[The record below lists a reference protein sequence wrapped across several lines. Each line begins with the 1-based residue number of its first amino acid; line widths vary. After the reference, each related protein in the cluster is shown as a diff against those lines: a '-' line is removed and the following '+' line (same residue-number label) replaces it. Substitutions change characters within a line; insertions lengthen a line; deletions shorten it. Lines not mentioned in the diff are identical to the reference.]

1 MSQFFISCKESRI
14 ESNRSFYGCFHL
26 GPFEPSQSLTIAN
39 ALRRTLLSE
48 NYGLG
53 IVSVEIEGA
62 THEYSSL
69 PGVRDSVL
77 DILLN
82 LKEIVLKKTTKNFKP
97 QVGYLRARGPG
108 VVRASHL
115 RLPPFIQ
122 CVDPDQYIATL
133 AENGFLNIKFVIQYG
148 NKWLS
153 SSTSLSGFQNIN
165 LDGISKESEEIG
177 PKGKKVYQSSSA
189 FNFHLKKRRLILK
202 KLKHSSIGAGTLTNK
217 NSNLKLFTQSTLFLS
232 KYTKKRN
239 ISRTFKGGALNLS
252 IGEKYPA
259 LNLKNGLLRKLS
271 KSIEKERLKGSDRTV
286 KKENS
291 STNLSSE
298 LSSGV
303 IKKVGFSNSNPLTID
318 AVFNP
323 INKVNYIIEVSD
335 FKMAPSKMQTS
346 FETSELYEM
355 LKTTKAPWAPKG
367 DFVSTDRVEKDIK
380 NYMQSQLMSDS
391 SLEFDSLNVDQ
402 NNSNLNS
409 GSNKETQIKAIEK
422 SKLMKEGP
430 LNTKA
435 SGSEFPNGI
444 SQGELDQILEIKREI
459 NALKKE
465 TIKHNI
471 TLEIWT
477 NGSIHPRDAL
487 YEAFK
492 NLIKLFAKLN
502 KIQTFGMDQFSLNSL
517 NDSFKD
523 LDFENTNTTQQKNI
537 LKTLTKKVKMGEIP
551 STLIQDL
558 LPLNET
564 SFLSTYV
571 SPKLKNY
578 YLNNESLA
586 EVLKSPILKKQSEFE
601 LSSIQN
607 TEAINQKLSVSNN
620 PDSNSKKPALSINK
634 ADIGILNLS
643 LRSYTRLKRLKINTI
658 EELVNISKKDL
669 INLKKL
675 GKTSVEEIQKGLEKF
690 GLSLLVP
697 LN

>member
-1 MSQFFISCKESRI
+1 
-14 ESNRSFYGCFHL
+14 
-26 GPFEPSQSLTIAN
+26 
-39 ALRRTLLSE
+39 
-48 NYGLG
+48 
-53 IVSVEIEGA
+53 
-62 THEYSSL
+62 
-69 PGVRDSVL
+69 
-77 DILLN
+77 
-82 LKEIVLKKTTKNFKP
+82 
-97 QVGYLRARGPG
+97 
-108 VVRASHL
+108 
-115 RLPPFIQ
+115 
-122 CVDPDQYIATL
+122 
-133 AENGFLNIKFVIQYG
+133 
-148 NKWLS
+148 
-153 SSTSLSGFQNIN
+153 
-165 LDGISKESEEIG
+165 
-177 PKGKKVYQSSSA
+177 
-189 FNFHLKKRRLILK
+189 
-202 KLKHSSIGAGTLTNK
+202 
-217 NSNLKLFTQSTLFLS
+217 
-232 KYTKKRN
+232 
-239 ISRTFKGGALNLS
+239 
-252 IGEKYPA
+252 
-259 LNLKNGLLRKLS
+259 
-271 KSIEKERLKGSDRTV
+271 
-286 KKENS
+286 
-291 STNLSSE
+291 
-298 LSSGV
+298 
-303 IKKVGFSNSNPLTID
+303 
-318 AVFNP
+318 
-323 INKVNYIIEVSD
+323 
-335 FKMAPSKMQTS
+335 
-346 FETSELYEM
+346 
-355 LKTTKAPWAPKG
+355 
-367 DFVSTDRVEKDIK
+367 
-380 NYMQSQLMSDS
+380 MQSQLMSDS

-409 GSNKETQIKAIEK
+409 ASNQETQIKAIEK

-502 KIQTFGMDQFSLNSL
+502 KIQTFGIDEFSLNSL

-523 LDFENTNTTQQKNI
+523 FDNTKTTQQNNI
-537 LKTLTKKVKMGEIP
+537 LKTLTKKVKMGEVP

-558 LPLNET
+558 LPLDET

-571 SPKLKNY
+571 SPRLKNY

-601 LSSIQN
+601 LSAIQN
-607 TEAINQKLSVSNN
+607 TEAINQKLSVSNSPN
-620 PDSNSKKPALSINK
+620 SNSKKTALSINK

-669 INLKKL
+669 INLKKV
-675 GKTSVEEIQKGLEKF
+675 GKSSVEEIQKGLDKF

>member
-26 GPFEPSQSLTIAN
+26 GPFDPSQSLTIAN

-48 NYGLG
+48 HYGLG

-82 LKEIVLKKTTKNFKP
+82 FKEIVLKKTTKNFKP

-153 SSTSLSGFQNIN
+153 SSTSLSGFENPSVN
-165 LDGISKESEEIG
+165 TKEADESA
-177 PKGKKVYQSSSA
+177 KYNKSYQSSSA

-202 KLKHSSIGAGTLTNK
+202 KLKQSSLSLGSIGSETLTNK
-217 NSNLKLFTQSTLFLS
+217 NSNPKIFTLFTQSTLFLS

-239 ISRTFKGGALNLS
+239 ISRPLEQLK
-252 IGEKYPA
+252 GEKYPA

-271 KSIEKERLKGSDRTV
+271 KSIEKDRFKGSDRTG
-286 KKENS
+286 K
-291 STNLSSE
+291 NLSSN
-298 LSSGV
+298 SRKV
-303 IKKVGFSNSNPLTID
+303 KVGFSNSNPLTID

-346 FETSELYEM
+346 FETSELYDM
-355 LKTTKAPWAPKG
+355 LKTTKVVS
-367 DFVSTDRVEKDIK
+367 DFLSSDHVDKDIK
-380 NYMQSQLMSDS
+380 NYMQSQLIGEPLLETDFESIQNDS
-391 SLEFDSLNVDQ
+391 NSLNE
-402 NNSNLNS
+402 NSNTL
-409 GSNKETQIKAIEK
+409 KT
-422 SKLMKEGP
+422 
-430 LNTKA
+430 NTNA
-435 SGSEFPNGI
+435 STNEFPNGMP
-444 SQGELDQILEIKREI
+444 QGELDQILEIKREI

-471 TLEIWT
+471 TIEIWT

-487 YEAFK
+487 YQAFN
-492 NLIKLFAKLN
+492 NLIQLFAKLN
-502 KIQTFGMDQFSLNSL
+502 KIQAFGVNQFALNSL
-517 NDSFKD
+517 NGSFKD
-523 LDFENTNTTQQKNI
+523 LELENTKSTTHNAI
-537 LKTLTKKVKMGEIP
+537 LKVLTKKVKMGEIP

-578 YLNNESLA
+578 YLNNESLT
-586 EVLKSPILKKQSEFE
+586 EVLKSPILKKQSDFE
-601 LSSIQN
+601 LSSIQK
-607 TEAINQKLSVSNN
+607 TETINEKLSLSNN
-620 PDSNSKKPALSINK
+620 VKSEQQPLLSLSTDSKKTALLK

-643 LRSYTRLKRLKINTI
+643 LRSYTRLKRLKINSI
-658 EELVNISKKDL
+658 EELVNLSKKDL

-675 GKTSVEEIQKGLEKF
+675 GKSSVEEIQKGLERF
-690 GLSLLVP
+690 ALSLSN
-697 LN
+697 LNL